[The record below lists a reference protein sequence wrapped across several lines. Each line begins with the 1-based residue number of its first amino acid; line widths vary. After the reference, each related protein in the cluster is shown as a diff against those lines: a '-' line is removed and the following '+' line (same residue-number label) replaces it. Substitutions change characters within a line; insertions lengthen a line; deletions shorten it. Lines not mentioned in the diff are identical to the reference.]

1 MTAAANCIRFASM
14 LFPHIHRVYAPLLA
28 IAVALAVPACA
39 TTSPAT
45 AETQAATAPKGPPQK
60 LSPEDMKEARKNAQ
74 VVAGTWLLVVDKGD
88 FLLSWDTGARQLQ
101 DVVPASDWTAGL
113 GKAREPFGEMQRRVF
128 IKTKYSNK
136 LNPPGHYVLVKYHS
150 QFAGSAAME
159 TVTVVKDIDNLWRV
173 VMYAIEKTK
182 TPPPAEELP
191 PEAQPAD
198 TQEDAADTQPAI

>member
-14 LFPHIHRVYAPLLA
+14 PFPHLNRINAPLLA
-28 IAVALAVPACA
+28 FVAALGMPGCA
-39 TTSPAT
+39 TTAPAT
-45 AETQAATAPKGPPQK
+45 AETQAASAPKGPPPK
-60 LSPEDMKEARKNAQ
+60 LSPDDMKEARKNAQ
-74 VVAGTWLLVVDKGD
+74 VVAGTWLMVVDKGD

-101 DVVPASDWTAGL
+101 DVVPASDWTAGM

-128 IKTKYSNK
+128 TKTKYTNK

-150 QFAGSAAME
+150 QFASTPAIE

-182 TPPPAEELP
+182 TPPPAQEVP
-191 PEAQPAD
+191 ADAQPAD
-198 TQEDAADTQPAI
+198 TQEDEADPQPAI